1 MFLNTQE
8 MDWYSKNNRLLN
20 SPEFKWLQKDA
31 DTTHWDET
39 HFVPLFVMRKQ
50 EEADKKYYYLGHV
63 ASISN
68 MRAVQKPGASGDD
81 TVNVVLST
89 LRLHKP
95 LDPEFYKYLT
105 GRIE

>member
-1 MFLNTQE
+1 
-8 MDWYSKNNRLLN
+8 
-20 SPEFKWLQKDA
+20 
-31 DTTHWDET
+31 
-39 HFVPLFVMRKQ
+39 MRKQ

-81 TVNVVLST
+81 TVNVALST

-95 LDPEFYKYLT
+95 LDSEFYKYLT